1 MSEQKAA
8 AERVIIARFADPDR
22 ASEAVEALI
31 EHDYPMDMISMLG
44 RPAAVG
50 DDPLGI
56 YYRTSGER
64 MRGWGK
70 LGAFWGGIW
79 GLLAGAACLFVVPG
93 LGFIAAAGPVVD
105 ALAGAAAGAAGG
117 GGVMAGA
124 GAVSHLATAMR
135 NAGVPD
141 QELDRLHTAIEHGE
155 YVLMLR
161 CRRNECERYSPAMK
175 GAGADEVLEH
185 PFGGWRHE

>member
-1 MSEQKAA
+1 MRETKAD
-8 AERVIIARFADPDR
+8 ERVMIARFAEPDR
-22 ASEAVEALI
+22 AREAVEALI
-31 EHDYPMDMISMLG
+31 ERDYPMDMISVLG

-56 YYRTSGER
+56 YYHTSGER
-64 MRGWGK
+64 IRGWGK

-79 GLLAGAACLFVVPG
+79 GLLAGAAGLFVVPG
-93 LGFIAAAGPVVD
+93 LGAVAAAGPVVD

-124 GAVSHLATAMR
+124 GALSHLTTAMHR
-135 NAGVPD
+135 SGVAEE
-141 QELDRLHTAIEHGE
+141 ELERLHTAIENGE

-161 CRRNECERYSPAMK
+161 CRHDECDRYRPLVTQ
-175 GAGADEVLEH
+175 AGADEVLDH
-185 PFGGWRHE
+185 PYGNWRQG

>member
-1 MSEQKAA
+1 MSEKEAD
-8 AERVIIARFADPDR
+8 ERVMIARFADPDH
-22 ASEAVEALI
+22 AGEAVEALI
-31 EHDYPMDMISMLG
+31 ERDYPMDMISMLG

-79 GLLAGAACLFVVPG
+79 GLLAGAAGLFVVPG

-117 GGVMAGA
+117 GGAMAGA
-124 GAVSHLATAMR
+124 GAVSHLITAMHR
-135 NAGVPD
+135 AGIPEE
-141 QELDRLHTAIEHGE
+141 ELQRLHKAIENGE

-161 CRRNECERYSPAMK
+161 CRSHECDQYRPVVK
-175 GAGADEVLEH
+175 QAGADEILDH
-185 PFGGWRHE
+185 PFGS

>member
-1 MSEQKAA
+1 MSEQEA
-8 AERVIIARFADPDR
+8 AERVLIARFAEPDR
-22 ASEAVEALI
+22 ASGAVEALI

-79 GLLAGAACLFVVPG
+79 GLLAGAAGLFVVPG

-117 GGVMAGA
+117 GGAMAGA

-135 NAGVPD
+135 SAGVPE
-141 QELDRLHTAIEHGE
+141 QELDRLHTAIENGE

-161 CRRNECERYSPAMK
+161 CRRAECERYRPVLEEACV
-175 GAGADEVLEH
+175 DEVYEH
-185 PFGGWRHE
+185 PFGNWRH